1 MDMSRIL
8 ATSDVVFKYLFGAK
22 SSTELLRGFVNAV
35 QRHAGMEEFSSLE
48 IVNPIGERD
57 YYSAKPTVIDIKAKS
72 PDGTVINVE
81 VQVRSQAEYGERS
94 LYYWAKSYTE
104 QILEGDKY
112 HKLMPVVSVSLLNF
126 NLFPDELP
134 FHSTFQL
141 MEKTKPEVCL
151 TDDCVMH
158 YLELRK
164 LPQNEGS
171 ELAEWLYALRHLDEQ
186 EGPMMVLL
194 KKNHNLQELADRYYR
209 FENDSEA
216 RMIYEARMKEMR
228 DQAAWLDE
236 AQTKGLAAGKA
247 EGLAAGKAEGLAQGM
262 AEGIAQGITQ
272 GLTQGITQGI
282 AEGEGRKARELALK
296 LREKGMADSEILE
309 LTGIDL
315 GS

>member
-1 MDMSRIL
+1 
-8 ATSDVVFKYLFGAK
+8 
-22 SSTELLRGFVNAV
+22 
-35 QRHAGMEEFSSLE
+35 
-48 IVNPIGERD
+48 
-57 YYSAKPTVIDIKAKS
+57 
-72 PDGTVINVE
+72 
-81 VQVRSQAEYGERS
+81 
-94 LYYWAKSYTE
+94 
-104 QILEGDKY
+104 
-112 HKLMPVVSVSLLNF
+112 
-126 NLFPDELP
+126 
-134 FHSTFQL
+134 
-141 MEKTKPEVCL
+141 
-151 TDDCVMH
+151 
-158 YLELRK
+158 
-164 LPQNEGS
+164 
-171 ELAEWLYALRHLDEQ
+171 
-186 EGPMMVLL
+186 MVLL

-272 GLTQGITQGI
+272 GITQGLTQGIAQGI
-282 AEGEGRKARELALK
+282 AQGEGRKARELALK

>member
-1 MDMSRIL
+1 
-8 ATSDVVFKYLFGAK
+8 
-22 SSTELLRGFVNAV
+22 
-35 QRHAGMEEFSSLE
+35 
-48 IVNPIGERD
+48 
-57 YYSAKPTVIDIKAKS
+57 
-72 PDGTVINVE
+72 
-81 VQVRSQAEYGERS
+81 
-94 LYYWAKSYTE
+94 
-104 QILEGDKY
+104 
-112 HKLMPVVSVSLLNF
+112 
-126 NLFPDELP
+126 
-134 FHSTFQL
+134 
-141 MEKTKPEVCL
+141 
-151 TDDCVMH
+151 
-158 YLELRK
+158 
-164 LPQNEGS
+164 
-171 ELAEWLYALRHLDEQ
+171 
-186 EGPMMVLL
+186 MVLL

-262 AEGIAQGITQ
+262 AEGIAQGIAQ
-272 GLTQGITQGI
+272 GITQGITQGI